1 MKGLKKLTSGLLAT
15 TIIAGGLFS
24 VATSSF
30 AYNVDTFDEFLE
42 DLKDDNT
49 QIPNE
54 NIDEVKDLY
63 QQINQLDDKL
73 MNLDNDDEDRH
84 KKENKILSE
93 IERLEKI
100 VIDKGV
106 AIDKD
111 YDKGVDVKY
120 LKNDG
125 ALHAYIEGLKGME
138 FKIPK
143 ENYNKIKALYE
154 EINKL
159 DKRADDADT
168 EEEEMLLEEEIE
180 KLEEEIYN
188 LLDKN
193 VNAYLKD
200 YNIDPDD
207 LDKEILNKANKLF
220 KRIID
225 MEDKAQKRKAY
236 IELRYLVGID
246 NKDDYDENK
255 KIKSLE
261 DIIINDCEGSMKVF
275 RAMEDEDKNEIKM
288 LYKYIKE
295 DVKANRYDWVSEELK
310 NLIDTYEYG
319 AEDIDID

>member
-24 VATSSF
+24 LSTNSF
-30 AYNVDTFDEFLE
+30 AYNVDSFDEFLE
-42 DLKDDNT
+42 DLQDDNI
-49 QIPNE
+49 QIQNKDM
-54 NIDEVKDLY
+54 DEVEDLY
-63 QQINQLDDKL
+63 QNIYELDEKL

-84 KKENKILSE
+84 EKEEKIIRE

-100 VIDKGV
+100 VFDKGV

-138 FKIPK
+138 FEIPK

-200 YNIDPDD
+200 YNIDSDD
-207 LDKEILNKANKLF
+207 LDEEVLNKANKLF
-220 KRIID
+220 KKIID
-225 MEDKAQKRKAY
+225 MKDEAKKRKAY

-275 RAMEDEDKNEIKM
+275 REMEDEDKNEIKM

-319 AEDIDID
+319 AEDVDID